1 MTSSPHIINSQQPL
15 LSPALLI
22 GWHVLTRPPA
32 RAGWLTHS
40 IGADVAILSHS
51 TYICRYVLCDAY
63 AADRKSG
70 SGGRERGL
78 YSSRHLPY
86 FIKVGAKTTT
96 KIPCS
101 TLYTLFLY
109 DFKHLPSLQLFLNYV
124 NCARAGRFNEYFT
137 IHFPAFRFALI
148 KSARSRIHS
157 SLHSS
162 KAISKANRFVNC

>member
-1 MTSSPHIINSQQPL
+1 VSQGVEPPLPHLSFPTWTPSQENDVIPPHHQQPTASPLPGSSYWLTRTDTTPRPCGLINSLHWRRCCYPV
-15 LSPALLI
+15 AL
-22 GWHVLTRPPA
+22 
-32 RAGWLTHS
+32 
-40 IGADVAILSHS
+40 
-51 TYICRYVLCDAY
+51 YICRYVLCDAY

-109 DFKHLPSLQLFLNYV
+109 GGTAHSQNYAAQADYG
-124 NCARAGRFNEYFT
+124 CGY
-137 IHFPAFRFALI
+137 L
-148 KSARSRIHS
+148 
-157 SLHSS
+157 LS
-162 KAISKANRFVNC
+162 KEPL